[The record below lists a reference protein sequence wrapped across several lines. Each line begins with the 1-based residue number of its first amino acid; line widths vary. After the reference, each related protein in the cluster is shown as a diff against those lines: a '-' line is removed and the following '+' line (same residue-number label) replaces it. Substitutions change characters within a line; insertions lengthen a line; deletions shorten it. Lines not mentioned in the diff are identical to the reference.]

1 MNRHALAAKT
11 AWRYLFARKS
21 HSAVNAISI
30 VSVCGI
36 AIATMAMVCVLSVY
50 NGFQDFLGQRAA
62 SIVPDVEVRP
72 ARGKVMAE
80 ADSLVAALRSMPQ
93 TAVATPV
100 IDDNMLVYYD
110 NRMVPVRVLGVEEQP
125 YAGATGIRSLLSAG
139 STYRLRSPAPVSD
152 SGGADDVASTD
163 DAADLMAAGEFSE
176 ADLMVDAAT
185 LYAGDEEMTDPGL
198 DTEPVYALLSDDV
211 VSQLVGTPSP
221 QQTAAGAEDVEV
233 MFVVPRRTAAIS
245 VSNPENAFLVS
256 DVAVGGTILADKANF
271 GSNMAIVDL
280 GMARDMLEY
289 TTEASA
295 VYLKAA
301 PGIDAAAL
309 ASAVRKRLGDSYTVT
324 DRDSQ
329 LSLHFNMMRIEKWFT
344 FLLLSFILVI
354 ASFNIISTL
363 SMLIVDKRE
372 GISVMRRL
380 GASKSFVGEVFSWES
395 CYVCFIGTLT
405 GLAAGLLL
413 CWLQMRYGFI
423 TIPNAA
429 DNLIIDRYP
438 VAVRMADLLWLL
450 VPSAAIAVVT
460 ALVSSRFARRSP
472 ASLHY

>member
-72 ARGKVMAE
+72 ARGKVMAN
-80 ADSLVAALRSMPQ
+80 ADSLAAALAAMPQ
-93 TAVATPV
+93 TEVATPV
-100 IDDNMLVYYD
+100 VDDNMLVYYD

-125 YAGATGIRSLLSAG
+125 YARATGIRSLLSGG
-139 STYRLRSPAPVSD
+139 SAYRLRSSSSAADAPD
-152 SGGADDVASTD
+152 SADDG
-163 DAADLMAAGEFSE
+163 ADLMAAGEFSE

-211 VSQLVGTPSP
+211 VSQLTGAPSP
-221 QQTAAGAEDVEV
+221 PRTVADSAAVGV
-233 MFVVPRRTAAIS
+233 MLVVPRRTAAIS

-256 DVAVGGTILADKANF
+256 NVAVGGTILADKANF

-301 PGIDAAAL
+301 PGTDAAAL

-395 CYVCFIGTLT
+395 CYVCLTGTLA

-438 VAVRMADLLWLL
+438 VAVRTADLLWLL